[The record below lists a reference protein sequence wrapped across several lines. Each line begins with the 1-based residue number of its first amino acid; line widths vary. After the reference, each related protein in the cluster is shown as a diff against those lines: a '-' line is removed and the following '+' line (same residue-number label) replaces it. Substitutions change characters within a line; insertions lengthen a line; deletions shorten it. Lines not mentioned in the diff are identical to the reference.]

1 MNATVEKRYYEM
13 LKTDRSAAVSMLRE
27 YYRRHPE
34 ELDRDFER
42 ILADNADLLKRIKN
56 NEAPVVQSAETSGLN
71 PVK

>member
-1 MNATVEKRYYEM
+1 MNATLEKRYYEM
-13 LKTDRSAAVSMLRE
+13 LKTNRDGAIAMLRAW
-27 YYRRHPE
+27 YQNHPD
-34 ELDRDFER
+34 ELNKDFEQ